1 MSLITYVSPA
11 MLQSAFR
18 WIERRRRG
26 HVSKYL
32 QVNPVAGP
40 EVEFLGNSQELGG
53 AVAAVGGPENLAA
66 VQSMAIYPPGALQNF
81 KNSAQFG
88 EIIRFIHAKQA
99 NRSRFSSQP

>member
-26 HVSKYL
+26 HVSKHL
-32 QVNPVAGP
+32 QVNP
-40 EVEFLGNSQELGG
+40 
-53 AVAAVGGPENLAA
+53 
-66 VQSMAIYPPGALQNF
+66 MAPYPPGALQNF